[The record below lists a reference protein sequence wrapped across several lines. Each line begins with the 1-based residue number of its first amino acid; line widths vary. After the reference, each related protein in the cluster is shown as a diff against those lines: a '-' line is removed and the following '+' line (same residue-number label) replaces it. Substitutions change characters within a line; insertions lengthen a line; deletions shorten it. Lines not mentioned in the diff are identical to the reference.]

1 MTFYG
6 FCVKWNGVLKSV
18 FYAKKVVDT
27 EILFEG
33 APSSRNSK
41 ANPFVVEFHRFAG
54 YAMAAFVK

>member
-1 MTFYG
+1 MDFVSNEMESWSLC
-6 FCVKWNGVLKSV
+6 FMP
-18 FYAKKVVDT
+18 KKVVDT
-27 EILFEG
+27 EIFFEG